1 MTDHPTAG
9 PDPIS
14 PPDETTQNTPEPR
27 FAQLRVLW
35 SFVHPHRRKLLLGL
49 VLALF
54 GSALELANPMVV
66 KLVLD
71 TVSEAGSLAM
81 PIAILLCL
89 FGVGLVTG
97 LWHWIV
103 LGTVAEKV
111 VLEART
117 SLVRRYFR
125 ASLIP
130 LSKRSSGELVTRA
143 TSDTVLLREAASS
156 SVISLLN
163 GSVLMIGTLIMMGVL
178 DLVLLSVTVTAV
190 VIVTIL
196 FLTLMPAI
204 AKAQEKAQNS
214 LGLMGGVLDGSLRAI
229 RTVKVS
235 RAEARLGSQ
244 ILEHAEDAARY
255 GIRSVRREALAW
267 TIAFG
272 GVQLAII
279 AILGVGAIRVASGEI
294 AVSTLVAFLLYAF
307 TLMNPVMELSQ
318 SMTTLQ
324 SGIAAAKRIREM
336 EAIPLEPTADAS
348 GGAPG
353 RSGSDPYGPDSAES
367 GATESGANGQGT
379 ANTTPSN
386 GSGNV
391 PASGNGHESPLL
403 ELRGV
408 TARYAPGAAT
418 ALETV
423 DMAISRRGHTAIVG
437 PSGAGKTTVFSL
449 FLRFLE
455 PEHGRITLNGTPYRE
470 LSPQQ
475 VREHFSYVEQ
485 DTPVVPGTL
494 RENLVFTNP
503 EATDEDIRR
512 VLDEVLLTEKI
523 DALEQGLDTPL
534 NATSFSGGQR
544 QRIALARALL
554 SAPDVLLLDEAT
566 SQVDAITEAAIT
578 RSVRRQADRA
588 AVVTIAHR
596 LSTVIHADRILLMED
611 GVIRAQGTHRELLE
625 KDTLYRDLVSA
636 LHIAETED
644 RGEEVAPEASP
655 A

>member
-1 MTDHPTAG
+1 MTAHPPVEHAP
-9 PDPIS
+9 PDPS
-14 PPDETTQNTPEPR
+14 DRTTQEPR

-35 SFVHPHRRKLLLGL
+35 SFVRPYRSKLLLGL

-71 TVSEAGSLAM
+71 TISDAGSLAM
-81 PIAILLCL
+81 PIAILLSL
-89 FGVGLVTG
+89 FCVGLVTG

-125 ASLIP
+125 AALFP
-130 LSKRSSGELVTRA
+130 MSKRSSGELVTRA
-143 TSDTVLLREAASS
+143 TSDTVLLKEAASS
-156 SVISLLN
+156 SIISLVN
-163 GSVLMIGTLIMMGVL
+163 GGVLMIGTLVMMGVL
-178 DLVLLSVTVTAV
+178 DLVLLSVTVVAV
-190 VIVTIL
+190 VVVTVL

-204 AKAQEKAQNS
+204 ARAQERAQNS

-235 RAEARLGSQ
+235 RAEERLGSQ
-244 ILEHAEDAARY
+244 ILEHAEDATRH

-279 AILGVGAIRVASGEI
+279 AILGVGAMRVASGEI

-318 SMTTLQ
+318 SVTTLQ
-324 SGIAAAKRIREM
+324 SGIAAAKRIREV
-336 EAIPLEPTADAS
+336 EAIPLEPTAE
-348 GGAPG
+348 GP
-353 RSGSDPYGPDSAES
+353 SGSVP
-367 GATESGANGQGT
+367 GT
-379 ANTTPSN
+379 
-386 GSGNV
+386 GD
-391 PASGNGHESPLL
+391 GHGGPLL

-408 TARYAPGAAT
+408 TARYAPGAT
-418 ALETV
+418 PALEGV
-423 DMAISRRGHTAIVG
+423 DMAIPRRGHTAIVG
-437 PSGAGKTTVFSL
+437 PSGAGKTTVLSL
-449 FLRFLE
+449 LLRFLE
-455 PEHGRITLNGTPYRE
+455 PEEGRITVNGTPYRE

-475 VREHFSYVEQ
+475 VRGHFAYVEQ
-485 DTPVVPGTL
+485 DTPVVPGTI
-494 RENLVFTNP
+494 RENLLFTNP
-503 EATDEDIRR
+503 EATEDDVRR
-512 VLDEVLLTEKI
+512 VLDDVLLAEKVA
-523 DALEQGLDTPL
+523 ALEEGLDTPL
-534 NATSFSGGQR
+534 DASSVSGGQR

-554 SAPDVLLLDEAT
+554 GSPDVLLLDEAT

-578 RSVRRQADRA
+578 RSVRRHADRA

-596 LSTVIHADRILLMED
+596 LSTVIHADRILLLED
-611 GVIRAQGTHRELLE
+611 GNIRAQGTHGQLLE
-625 KDTLYRDLVSA
+625 QDDLYRNLVSA

-644 RGEEVAPEASP
+644 RDEELASGAPSV
-655 A
+655 